1 MKRTNNWIPDGSMTP
16 PATYVTV
23 GQAAQYL
30 QVCDMTVLRW
40 IRSGKLPA
48 SKTSAGYRIAAN
60 DLETYLSKGRT
71 AAA

>member
-60 DLETYLSKGRT
+60 DLEAYLAKGRT
-71 AAA
+71 AVA